1 MTQAKINEL
10 KHSLN
15 KVKKASAWK
24 KEVQNLLRSPNG
36 MTLAFS
42 PPSLGTQEFVQIHG
56 LCEFVLDRS
65 QKVEL
70 VRATLQTL
78 NAYLSWVPL
87 GYIFEGNLIDRLLNL
102 FPHPD
107 FRNLALECLTEVRKR
122 FEEG

>member
-1 MTQAKINEL
+1 
-10 KHSLN
+10 
-15 KVKKASAWK
+15 
-24 KEVQNLLRSPNG
+24 

-42 PPSLGTQEFVQIHG
+42 PLFLVSQEFVEIHG

-122 FEEG
+122 FQER